1 MIDLRALVE
10 RRQGFLFLPLVYRLA
25 GRLEQMAWEELAED
39 PTSSTYA
46 LRSAQKL
53 FRLRAVVT
61 HFRVGVEAEAC
72 GADLGRD
79 ADGEWE
85 RPLQLAE
92 PGALDARVL
101 ERPPLAPAL
110 EVARRLSDEL
120 RGAAATVGVLTGP
133 RTLSG
138 LFLAAQPAGFD
149 QLYAN
154 LARAYAERGVQLLLV
169 VEDPRAGTA
178 GFPEQ
183 RPSLTALFNVARYFR
198 VPAVL
203 LDHLAA
209 GPTAG
214 FALTLGGACDRLL
227 PLAALE
233 ESAEGTHRWR
243 HETAPIL
250 ATEWEVPPRLPA
262 EQLAA
267 WADALADGIT
277 PLTLPSPP
285 GGEEKAR

>member
-1 MIDLRALVE
+1 MMDLKALVE

-46 LRSAQKL
+46 LRAAQKL
-53 FRLRAVVT
+53 FHLRAVVT

-120 RGAAATVGVLTGP
+120 RGAATTVGVLTGP
-133 RTLSG
+133 RTLAG
-138 LFLAAQPAGFD
+138 LFVAQPAGLG
-149 QLYAN
+149 QLYAH
-154 LARAYAERGVQLLLV
+154 LAQAYAERGVRLLLV

-178 GFPEQ
+178 GLPEG
-183 RPSLTALFNVARYFR
+183 PSLTALFNVARYFH
-198 VPAVL
+198 VPTVL
-203 LDHLAA
+203 LDNVAA
-209 GPTAG
+209 GPAAG
-214 FALTLGGACDRLL
+214 FDLTLGGACDRLL

-233 ESAEGTHRWR
+233 EPADGARRWR

-250 ATEWEVPPRLPA
+250 ATEWEVPALLPA

-267 WADALADGIT
+267 WADALADA
-277 PLTLPSPP
+277 LPSPP

>member
-1 MIDLRALVE
+1 MMDLRALVE

-46 LRSAQKL
+46 LRAAQKL
-53 FRLRAVVT
+53 FHLRAVVT

-79 ADGEWE
+79 AHGEWE
-85 RPLQLAE
+85 RPLRLAE
-92 PGALDARVL
+92 PAPLDAQIL
-101 ERPPLAPAL
+101 ERSPLAPAL
-110 EVARRLSDEL
+110 EVARRLSEEL
-120 RGAAATVGVLTGP
+120 RGAAVTVGVLTGP

-138 LFLAAQPAGFD
+138 LFVAHPAGLD

-154 LARAYAERGVQLLLV
+154 LARAYAERGVRLLLI

-178 GFPEQ
+178 GLPE
-183 RPSLTALFNVARYFR
+183 RFSLTPLFNVARYFR
-198 VPAVL
+198 VPTIL
-203 LDHLAA
+203 LDNLAEGPAA
-209 GPTAG
+209 G
-214 FALTLGGACDRLL
+214 FDLTLGGACDRLL

-233 ESAEGTHRWR
+233 EPSEGARRWC
-243 HETAPIL
+243 HEAAPIL
-250 ATEWEVPPRLPA
+250 ATEWEVPPHLPA

-267 WADALADGIT
+267 WTEALADT
-277 PLTLPSPP
+277 PANKEAGPCR
-285 GGEEKAR
+285 K